1 MEKYELKYEQLQ
13 CWGKR
18 DLVDQVITLQGD
30 MIDRLKHTGKTIMM
44 LEVAN
49 QDLTSEACYLA
60 SELNEARH
68 EVYNSKEKML
78 EADETMGFYKD
89 RYHKI
94 LGDAGQK
101 DEIRDDLE
109 KRLRMASQVIEAK
122 GSIIESLEEWI
133 LG

>member
-1 MEKYELKYEQLQ
+1 
-13 CWGKR
+13 
-18 DLVDQVITLQGD
+18 
-30 MIDRLKHTGKTIMM
+30 
-44 LEVAN
+44 
-49 QDLTSEACYLA
+49 
-60 SELNEARH
+60 
-68 EVYNSKEKML
+68 
-78 EADETMGFYKD
+78 MGFYKD

-122 GSIIESLEEWI
+122 GNIIESLEEWI